1 MVMEG
6 LSIRFLSDLPVQGQ
20 LLLDC
25 SHDPWLVLL
34 SYVIATI
41 GSLSTLTITKH
52 LEQVHRRSMRLIWG
66 LVGGL
71 CLAGGIWSMHFIG
84 MLAFQAPVVIH
95 YHLATTALSLLV
107 ALAAALLA
115 LYCMSMAQAG
125 LGRQLLA
132 ALIIGLGI
140 TAMHY
145 SGMAAI
151 RSPAHA
157 YYHGG
162 LFSLSILIAISASF
176 AALLIDRYVRGGSP
190 RQQRWMRCCAALVM
204 GAAIAAMH
212 YTGMAALNLVVPDGT
227 PLQLRSADN
236 SLQLGL
242 IVASITLLILGLSLA
257 AAWIGHKL
265 DDKDRDLQ
273 RVNSLLVQLD
283 QAKASLEQVAHY
295 DPLTELLNRRGFN
308 RVFAAALEEHA
319 VTNRS
324 LAVMFL
330 DVDHFKRIND
340 SLGHDA
346 GDELLRMVAQR
357 IRLALRE
364 RDIIARF
371 GGDEFC
377 VVASLDSNADPR
389 ALANRMLE
397 QMKEPISLAGRKIV
411 MTTSVG
417 ISLFP
422 QDGSNADELL
432 KHADLALYQSKGS
445 GRNVVHF
452 FNPHLKQKASYELQL
467 EEDLR
472 LALQQDSG
480 LLLYYQPIID
490 LRSGALSKLEALV
503 RWHHP
508 QHGLLTPDRF
518 IAIAE
523 ANGFIDLLD
532 HWVLRSACLDL
543 NNLEHMGYSGLK
555 IAVNCSALNLG
566 TDQLPGRIEQ
576 LLRSTHCP
584 AHCLELEVT
593 ESALLSNINRAIGL
607 LESIRALGLS
617 LSIDDFG
624 TGYSSLAYLRRLPL
638 DTLKIDRSFIQDV
651 VNSSPDREIVHA
663 IIAMAHALH
672 LKVVAEGVETVEQ
685 LAFLQERGCDQVQG
699 YLFSKPVPLAEIIS
713 LFPPHYRPL
722 ERVASGS

>member
-1 MVMEG
+1 MQG
-6 LSIRFLSDLPVQGQ
+6 FPIRFLAELPEQGQ

-34 SYVIATI
+34 SYAIATG
-41 GSLSTLTITKH
+41 GSLCTLIITQH
-52 LEQVHRRSMRLIWG
+52 LQQVQRRSMRLAWG

-84 MLAFQAPVVIH
+84 MLAFQAPVAIA
-95 YHLATTALSLLV
+95 YDLATTLLSLLV

-115 LYCMSMAQAG
+115 LYCMAMPNPG
-125 LGRQLLA
+125 LSRQLLA
-132 ALIIGLGI
+132 AVIIGLGI
-140 TAMHY
+140 SAMHY

-151 RSPAHA
+151 RSPAEA
-157 YYHGG
+157 YYQGD
-162 LFSLSILIAISASF
+162 LFALSVGIAISASF
-176 AALLIDRYVRGGSP
+176 AALLLNRYVQHGAP
-190 RQQRWMRCCAALVM
+190 RHQHWLRLCAALVM
-204 GAAIAAMH
+204 GAAIASMH
-212 YTGMAALNLVVPDGT
+212 YTGMASLNLVVPEST

-236 SLQLGL
+236 AGQLVL

-257 AAWIGHKL
+257 AAWAGRKL
-265 DDKDRDLQ
+265 EDKERDLQ
-273 RVNSLLVQLD
+273 RVNNLLMQLD
-283 QAKASLEQVAHY
+283 QAKASLEQVAHF

-308 RVFAAALEEHA
+308 RVFAATLEEHA
-319 VTNRS
+319 ITGRS

-330 DVDHFKRIND
+330 DVDHFKRVND
-340 SLGHDA
+340 TLGHDA
-346 GDELLRMVAQR
+346 GDELLRVVAQR
-357 IRLALRE
+357 IRGSLRE

-377 VVASLDSNADPR
+377 VVASLDSNAAPR
-389 ALANRMLE
+389 VLAQRILE
-397 QMKEPISLAGRKIV
+397 QMKEPISLTGRRIV

-422 QDGSNADELL
+422 QDGNSAEELL

-452 FNPHLKQKASYELQL
+452 FNPHLKQKASFELQL

-472 LALQQDSG
+472 QALQQDNG
-480 LLLYYQPIID
+480 LMLFYQPIID

-508 QHGLLTPDRF
+508 LHGLLTPERF

-523 ANGFIDLLD
+523 ANGFIDQLD
-532 HWVLRSACLDL
+532 DWVLRRACHDL
-543 NNLEHMGYSGLK
+543 NSLEHMGYPGLK
-555 IAVNCSALNLG
+555 IAVNCSALNLAN
-566 TDQLPGRIEQ
+566 DQLPGRIEQ
-576 LLRSTHCP
+576 HLQATRCP
-584 AHCLELEVT
+584 AQCLELEVT

-607 LESIRALGLS
+607 LERIRALGVC

-638 DTLKIDRSFIQDV
+638 DTLKIDRSFIQDLA
-651 VNSSPDREIVHA
+651 NSNQDREIVHA

-672 LKVVAEGVETVEQ
+672 LKVVAEGVETGEQ
-685 LAFLQERGCDQVQG
+685 LAFLQDRGCDQVQG
-699 YLFSKPVPLAEIIS
+699 YLFSKPLPLEEIVS
-713 LFPPHYRPL
+713 RFPPHARPL
-722 ERVASGS
+722 ERVGMRL

>member
-1 MVMEG
+1 MEG
-6 LSIRFLSDLPVQGQ
+6 FSIRFLVDLPEQGQ

-25 SHDPWLVLL
+25 RHDPWLVAL
-34 SYVIATI
+34 SYVIASV
-41 GSLSTLTITKH
+41 GSLSTLTIARH
-52 LEQVHRRSMRLIWG
+52 LEQVQRRSMRLVWG
-66 LVGGL
+66 LLGGL
-71 CLAGGIWSMHFIG
+71 CLAGAIWSMHFIG
-84 MLAFQAPVVIH
+84 MLAFQAPVAIS
-95 YHLATTALSLLV
+95 YDLAITILSLLV
-107 ALAAALLA
+107 ALGAALLA
-115 LYCMSMAQAG
+115 LYYMAMPRPG
-125 LGRQLLA
+125 LSRQLLA
-132 ALIIGLGI
+132 AVIIGLGI
-140 TAMHY
+140 SAMHY

-151 RSPAHA
+151 RSAALA

-162 LFSLSILIAISASF
+162 LFTLSILIAISASF
-176 AALLIDRYVRGGSP
+176 AALLLNRYVRHGSQK
-190 RQQRWMRCCAALVM
+190 RQRWMMVSAALVM
-204 GAAIAAMH
+204 GAAIASMH
-212 YTGMAALNLVVPDGT
+212 YTGMAALNLLVPEGT

-236 SLQLGL
+236 SVQLVL
-242 IVASITLLILGLSLA
+242 IVASITLLILSLSLA
-257 AAWIGHKL
+257 AAWIGRKL
-265 DDKDRDLQ
+265 DDKERDLQ
-273 RVNSLLVQLD
+273 RVNTLLVQLD
-283 QAKASLEQVAHY
+283 QAKASLEQVAHF

-308 RVFAAALEEHA
+308 RVFAATLEEHA
-319 VTNRS
+319 VTGRT

-346 GDELLRMVAQR
+346 GDELLRVVAQR
-357 IRLALRE
+357 IRGALRE

-377 VVASLDSNADPR
+377 VVASLDSSADPR
-389 ALANRMLE
+389 ALAARMLE
-397 QMKEPISLAGRKIV
+397 QMKEPISLAGRRIV
-411 MTTSVG
+411 MTSSVG

-422 QDGSNADELL
+422 QDGSSAEELL

-472 LALQQDSG
+472 QTLLQDNG

-508 QHGLLTPDRF
+508 QHGLLTPERF

-523 ANGFIDLLD
+523 ANGFIDQLD
-532 HWVLRSACLDL
+532 NWVLRRACLDL
-543 NNLEHMGYSGLK
+543 NALEQMGYPGLK
-555 IAVNCSALNLG
+555 IAVNCSALNLAN
-566 TDQLPGRIEQ
+566 DQLPGRIEQ
-576 LLRSTHCP
+576 LLDATRCP

-593 ESALLSNINRAIGL
+593 ESALLSNINRAIGI
-607 LESIRALGLS
+607 LENIRALGLS

-638 DTLKIDRSFIQDV
+638 DTLKVDRSFIQDV
-651 VNSSPDREIVHA
+651 ANSSQDREIVHA

-672 LKVVAEGVETVEQ
+672 LKVVAEGVETAEQ
-685 LAFLQERGCDQVQG
+685 LAFLQERDCDQVQG
-699 YLFSKPVPLAEIIS
+699 YLFSKPVPLEEI
-713 LFPPHYRPL
+713 LARFPPHYRPL
-722 ERVASGS
+722 ERVVARS

>member
-1 MVMEG
+1 MQG
-6 LSIRFLSDLPVQGQ
+6 FPIRFLAELPEQGQ

-34 SYVIATI
+34 SYAIATG
-41 GSLSTLTITKH
+41 GSLCTLIITQH
-52 LEQVHRRSMRLIWG
+52 LQQVQRRSMRLAWG

-84 MLAFQAPVVIH
+84 MLAFQAPVAIA
-95 YHLATTALSLLV
+95 YDLATTLLSLLV

-115 LYCMSMAQAG
+115 LYCMAMPNPG
-125 LGRQLLA
+125 LSRQLLA
-132 ALIIGLGI
+132 AVIIGLGI
-140 TAMHY
+140 SAMHY

-151 RSPAHA
+151 RSPAEA
-157 YYHGG
+157 YYQGD
-162 LFSLSILIAISASF
+162 LFALSVGIAISASF
-176 AALLIDRYVRGGSP
+176 AALLLNRYVQHGAP
-190 RQQRWMRCCAALVM
+190 RHQHWLRLCAALVM
-204 GAAIAAMH
+204 GAAIASMH
-212 YTGMAALNLVVPDGT
+212 YTGMASLNLVVPEGT

-236 SLQLGL
+236 AGQLVL

-257 AAWIGHKL
+257 AAWAGRKL
-265 DDKDRDLQ
+265 DDKERDLQ
-273 RVNSLLVQLD
+273 RVNNLLMQLD
-283 QAKASLEQVAHY
+283 QAKASLEQVAHF

-308 RVFAAALEEHA
+308 RVFAATLEEHA
-319 VTNRS
+319 ITGRS

-330 DVDHFKRIND
+330 DVDHFKRVND
-340 SLGHDA
+340 TLGHDA
-346 GDELLRMVAQR
+346 GDELLRVVAQR
-357 IRLALRE
+357 IRGSLRE

-377 VVASLDSNADPR
+377 VVASLDSNAAPR
-389 ALANRMLE
+389 VLAQRILE
-397 QMKEPISLAGRKIV
+397 QMKEPISLTGRRIV

-422 QDGSNADELL
+422 QDGNSAEELL

-452 FNPHLKQKASYELQL
+452 FNPHLKQKASFELQL

-472 LALQQDSG
+472 QALQQDNG
-480 LLLYYQPIID
+480 LMLFYQPIID

-508 QHGLLTPDRF
+508 LHGLLTPERF

-523 ANGFIDLLD
+523 ANGFIDQLD
-532 HWVLRSACLDL
+532 DWVLRRACHDL
-543 NNLEHMGYSGLK
+543 NSLEHMGYPGLK
-555 IAVNCSALNLG
+555 IAVNCSALNLAN
-566 TDQLPGRIEQ
+566 DQLPGRIEQ
-576 LLRSTHCP
+576 HLQATRCP
-584 AHCLELEVT
+584 AQCLELEVT

-607 LESIRALGLS
+607 LERIRALGVC

-638 DTLKIDRSFIQDV
+638 DTLKIDRSFIQDLA
-651 VNSSPDREIVHA
+651 NSNQDREIVHA

-672 LKVVAEGVETVEQ
+672 LKVVAEGVETGEQ
-685 LAFLQERGCDQVQG
+685 LAFLQDRGCDQVQG
-699 YLFSKPVPLAEIIS
+699 YLFSKPLPLEEIVS
-713 LFPPHYRPL
+713 RFPPHVRPL
-722 ERVASGS
+722 ERVGMRL

>member
-1 MVMEG
+1 MQG
-6 LSIRFLSDLPVQGQ
+6 FPIRFLAELPEQGQ

-34 SYVIATI
+34 SYAIATG
-41 GSLSTLTITKH
+41 GSLCTLIITQH
-52 LEQVHRRSMRLIWG
+52 LQQVQRRSMRLAWG

-84 MLAFQAPVVIH
+84 MLAFQAPVAIA
-95 YHLATTALSLLV
+95 YDLATTLLSLLV

-115 LYCMSMAQAG
+115 LYCMAMPNPG
-125 LGRQLLA
+125 LSRQLLA
-132 ALIIGLGI
+132 AVIIGLGI
-140 TAMHY
+140 SAMHY

-151 RSPAHA
+151 RSPAEA
-157 YYHGG
+157 YYQGD
-162 LFSLSILIAISASF
+162 LFALSVGIAISASF
-176 AALLIDRYVRGGSP
+176 AALLLNRYVQHSAP
-190 RQQRWMRCCAALVM
+190 RHQHWLRLCAALVM
-204 GAAIAAMH
+204 GAAIASMH
-212 YTGMAALNLVVPDGT
+212 YTGMASLNLVVPEST

-236 SLQLGL
+236 AGQLVL

-257 AAWIGHKL
+257 AAWAGRKL
-265 DDKDRDLQ
+265 DDKERDLQ
-273 RVNSLLVQLD
+273 RVNNLLMQLD
-283 QAKASLEQVAHY
+283 QAKASLEQVAHF

-308 RVFAAALEEHA
+308 RVFAATLEEHA
-319 VTNRS
+319 ITGRS

-330 DVDHFKRIND
+330 DVDHFKRVND
-340 SLGHDA
+340 TLGHDA
-346 GDELLRMVAQR
+346 GDELLRVVAQR
-357 IRLALRE
+357 IRGSLRE

-377 VVASLDSNADPR
+377 VVASLDSNAAPR
-389 ALANRMLE
+389 VLAQRILE
-397 QMKEPISLAGRKIV
+397 QMKEPISLTGRRIV

-422 QDGSNADELL
+422 QDGNSAEELL

-452 FNPHLKQKASYELQL
+452 FNPHLKQKASFELQL

-472 LALQQDSG
+472 QALQQDNG
-480 LLLYYQPIID
+480 LMLFYQPIID

-508 QHGLLTPDRF
+508 LHGLLTPERF

-523 ANGFIDLLD
+523 ANGFIDQLD
-532 HWVLRSACLDL
+532 DWVLRRACHDL
-543 NNLEHMGYSGLK
+543 NSLEHMGYPGLK
-555 IAVNCSALNLG
+555 IAVNCSALNLAN
-566 TDQLPGRIEQ
+566 DQLPGRIEQ
-576 LLRSTHCP
+576 HLQATRCP
-584 AHCLELEVT
+584 AQCLELEVT

-607 LESIRALGLS
+607 LERIRALGVC

-638 DTLKIDRSFIQDV
+638 DTLKIDRSFIQDLA
-651 VNSSPDREIVHA
+651 NSNQDREIVHA

-672 LKVVAEGVETVEQ
+672 LKVVAEGVETGEQ
-685 LAFLQERGCDQVQG
+685 LAFLQDRSCDQVQG
-699 YLFSKPVPLAEIIS
+699 YLFSKPLPLEEIVS
-713 LFPPHYRPL
+713 RFPPHVRPL
-722 ERVASGS
+722 ERVGMRL

>member
-1 MVMEG
+1 MQG
-6 LSIRFLSDLPVQGQ
+6 FPIRFLAELPEQGQ

-34 SYVIATI
+34 SYAIATG
-41 GSLSTLTITKH
+41 GSLCTLIITQH
-52 LEQVHRRSMRLIWG
+52 LQQVQRRSMRLAWG

-84 MLAFQAPVVIH
+84 MLAFQAPVAIA
-95 YHLATTALSLLV
+95 YDLATTLLSLLV

-115 LYCMSMAQAG
+115 LYCMAMPNPG
-125 LGRQLLA
+125 LSRQLLA
-132 ALIIGLGI
+132 AVIIGLGI
-140 TAMHY
+140 SAMHY

-151 RSPAHA
+151 RSPAEA
-157 YYHGG
+157 YYQGD
-162 LFSLSILIAISASF
+162 LFALSVGIAISASF
-176 AALLIDRYVRGGSP
+176 AALLLNRYVQHGAP
-190 RQQRWMRCCAALVM
+190 RHQHWLRLCAALVM
-204 GAAIAAMH
+204 GAAIASMH
-212 YTGMAALNLVVPDGT
+212 YTGMASLNLVVPEGT

-236 SLQLGL
+236 AGQLVL

-257 AAWIGHKL
+257 AAWAGRKL
-265 DDKDRDLQ
+265 DDKERDLQ
-273 RVNSLLVQLD
+273 RVNNLLMQLD
-283 QAKASLEQVAHY
+283 QAKASLEQVAHF

-308 RVFAAALEEHA
+308 RVFAATLEEHA
-319 VTNRS
+319 ITGRS

-330 DVDHFKRIND
+330 DVDHFKRVND
-340 SLGHDA
+340 TLGHDA
-346 GDELLRMVAQR
+346 GDELLRVVAQR
-357 IRLALRE
+357 IRGSLRE

-377 VVASLDSNADPR
+377 VVASLDSNAAPR
-389 ALANRMLE
+389 VLAQRILE
-397 QMKEPISLAGRKIV
+397 QMKEPISLTGRRIV

-422 QDGSNADELL
+422 QDGNSAEELL

-452 FNPHLKQKASYELQL
+452 FNPHLKQKASFELQL

-472 LALQQDSG
+472 QALQQDNG
-480 LLLYYQPIID
+480 LMLFYQPIID

-508 QHGLLTPDRF
+508 LHGLLTPERF

-523 ANGFIDLLD
+523 ANGFIDQLD
-532 HWVLRSACLDL
+532 DWVLRRACHDL
-543 NNLEHMGYSGLK
+543 NSLEHMGYPGLK
-555 IAVNCSALNLG
+555 IAVNCSALNLAN
-566 TDQLPGRIEQ
+566 DQLPGRIEQ
-576 LLRSTHCP
+576 HLQATRCP
-584 AHCLELEVT
+584 AQCLELEVT

-607 LESIRALGLS
+607 LERIRALGVC

-638 DTLKIDRSFIQDV
+638 DTLKIDRSFIQDLA
-651 VNSSPDREIVHA
+651 NSNQDREIVHA

-672 LKVVAEGVETVEQ
+672 LKVVAEGVETGEQ
-685 LAFLQERGCDQVQG
+685 LAFLQDRSCDQVQG
-699 YLFSKPVPLAEIIS
+699 YLFSKPLPLEEIVS
-713 LFPPHYRPL
+713 RFPPHARPL
-722 ERVASGS
+722 ERVGMRL

>member
-1 MVMEG
+1 MEG
-6 LSIRFLSDLPVQGQ
+6 FSIRFLVDLPEQGQ

-25 SHDPWLVLL
+25 RHDPWLVAL
-34 SYVIATI
+34 SYVIASV
-41 GSLSTLTITKH
+41 GSLSTLTIARH
-52 LEQVHRRSMRLIWG
+52 LDQVQRRSMRLVWG
-66 LVGGL
+66 LLGGL
-71 CLAGGIWSMHFIG
+71 CLAGAIWSMHFIG
-84 MLAFQAPVVIH
+84 MLAFQAPVAIS
-95 YHLATTALSLLV
+95 YDLAITILSLLV
-107 ALAAALLA
+107 ALGAALLA
-115 LYCMSMAQAG
+115 LYYMAMPRPG
-125 LGRQLLA
+125 LSRQLLA
-132 ALIIGLGI
+132 AVIIGLGI
-140 TAMHY
+140 SAMHY

-151 RSPAHA
+151 RSAAQA

-162 LFSLSILIAISASF
+162 LFTLSIVIAISASF
-176 AALLIDRYVRGGSP
+176 AALLLNRYVRHGSQK
-190 RQQRWMRCCAALVM
+190 RQRWMMVSAALVM
-204 GAAIAAMH
+204 GAAIASMH
-212 YTGMAALNLVVPDGT
+212 YTGMAALNLLVPEGT

-236 SLQLGL
+236 SVQLVL
-242 IVASITLLILGLSLA
+242 IVASITLLILSLSLA
-257 AAWIGHKL
+257 AAWIGRKL
-265 DDKDRDLQ
+265 DDKERDLQ
-273 RVNSLLVQLD
+273 RVNTLLVQLD
-283 QAKASLEQVAHY
+283 QAKASLEQVAHF

-308 RVFAAALEEHA
+308 RVFAATLEEHA
-319 VTNRS
+319 VTGRT

-346 GDELLRMVAQR
+346 GDELLRVVAQR
-357 IRLALRE
+357 IRGALRE

-377 VVASLDSNADPR
+377 VVASLDSSADPR
-389 ALANRMLE
+389 ALAARMLE
-397 QMKEPISLAGRKIV
+397 QMKEPISLAGRRIV
-411 MTTSVG
+411 MTSSVG

-422 QDGSNADELL
+422 QDGSSAEELL

-472 LALQQDSG
+472 QTLLQDNG

-508 QHGLLTPDRF
+508 QHGLLTPERF
-518 IAIAE
+518 IPIAE
-523 ANGFIDLLD
+523 ANGFIDQLD
-532 HWVLRSACLDL
+532 NWVLRRACLDL
-543 NNLEHMGYSGLK
+543 NALEQMGYPGLK
-555 IAVNCSALNLG
+555 IAVNCSALNLAN
-566 TDQLPGRIEQ
+566 DQLPGRIEQ
-576 LLRSTHCP
+576 LLDATRCP

-593 ESALLSNINRAIGL
+593 ESALLSNINRAIGI

-638 DTLKIDRSFIQDV
+638 DTLKVDRSFIQDV
-651 VNSSPDREIVHA
+651 ANSSQDREIVHA

-672 LKVVAEGVETVEQ
+672 LKVVAEGVETAEQ
-685 LAFLQERGCDQVQG
+685 LAFLQERDCDQVQG
-699 YLFSKPVPLAEIIS
+699 YLFSKPVPLEEI
-713 LFPPHYRPL
+713 LARFPPHYRPL
-722 ERVASGS
+722 ERVAARS

>member
-1 MVMEG
+1 MQG
-6 LSIRFLSDLPVQGQ
+6 FPIRFLAELPEQGQ

-34 SYVIATI
+34 SYAIATG
-41 GSLSTLTITKH
+41 GSLCTLIITQH
-52 LEQVHRRSMRLIWG
+52 LQQVQRRSMRLAWG

-84 MLAFQAPVVIH
+84 MLAFQAPVAIA
-95 YHLATTALSLLV
+95 YDLATTLLSLLV

-115 LYCMSMAQAG
+115 LYCMAMPNPG
-125 LGRQLLA
+125 LSRQLLA
-132 ALIIGLGI
+132 AVIIGLGI
-140 TAMHY
+140 SAMHY

-151 RSPAHA
+151 RSPAEA
-157 YYHGG
+157 YYQGD
-162 LFSLSILIAISASF
+162 LFALSVGIAISASF
-176 AALLIDRYVRGGSP
+176 AALLLNRYVQHGAP
-190 RQQRWMRCCAALVM
+190 RHQHWLRLCAALVM
-204 GAAIAAMH
+204 GAAIASMH
-212 YTGMAALNLVVPDGT
+212 YTGMASLNLVVPEGT

-236 SLQLGL
+236 AGQLVL

-257 AAWIGHKL
+257 AAWVGRKL
-265 DDKDRDLQ
+265 DDKERDLQ
-273 RVNSLLVQLD
+273 RVNNLLMQLD
-283 QAKASLEQVAHY
+283 QAKASLEQVAHF

-308 RVFAAALEEHA
+308 RVFAATLEEHA
-319 VTNRS
+319 ITGRS

-330 DVDHFKRIND
+330 DVDHFKRVND
-340 SLGHDA
+340 TLGHDA
-346 GDELLRMVAQR
+346 GDELLRVVAQR
-357 IRLALRE
+357 IRGSLRE

-377 VVASLDSNADPR
+377 VVASLDSNAAPR
-389 ALANRMLE
+389 VLAQRILE
-397 QMKEPISLAGRKIV
+397 QMKEPISLTGRRIV

-422 QDGSNADELL
+422 QDGNSAEELL

-452 FNPHLKQKASYELQL
+452 FNPHLKQKASFELQL

-472 LALQQDSG
+472 QALQQDNG
-480 LLLYYQPIID
+480 LMLFYQPIID

-508 QHGLLTPDRF
+508 LHGLLTPERF

-523 ANGFIDLLD
+523 ANGFIDQLD
-532 HWVLRSACLDL
+532 DWVLRRACHDL
-543 NNLEHMGYSGLK
+543 NSLEHMGYPGLK
-555 IAVNCSALNLG
+555 IAVNCSALNLAN
-566 TDQLPGRIEQ
+566 DQLPGRIEQ
-576 LLRSTHCP
+576 HLQATRCP
-584 AHCLELEVT
+584 AQCLELEVT

-607 LESIRALGLS
+607 LERIRALGVC

-638 DTLKIDRSFIQDV
+638 DTLKIDRSFIQDLA
-651 VNSSPDREIVHA
+651 NSNQDREIVHA

-672 LKVVAEGVETVEQ
+672 LKVVAEGVETGEQ
-685 LAFLQERGCDQVQG
+685 LAFLQDRGCDQVQG
-699 YLFSKPVPLAEIIS
+699 YLFSKPLPLEEIVS
-713 LFPPHYRPL
+713 RFPPHVRPL
-722 ERVASGS
+722 ERVGMRL

>member
-1 MVMEG
+1 MQG
-6 LSIRFLSDLPVQGQ
+6 FPIRFLAELPEQGQ

-34 SYVIATI
+34 SYAIATG
-41 GSLSTLTITKH
+41 GSLCTLIITQH
-52 LEQVHRRSMRLIWG
+52 LQQVQRRSMRLAWG

-84 MLAFQAPVVIH
+84 MLAFQAPVAIA
-95 YHLATTALSLLV
+95 YDLATTLLSLLV

-115 LYCMSMAQAG
+115 LYCMAMPNPG
-125 LGRQLLA
+125 LSRQLLA
-132 ALIIGLGI
+132 AVIIGLGI
-140 TAMHY
+140 SAMHY

-151 RSPAHA
+151 RSPAEA
-157 YYHGG
+157 YYQGD
-162 LFSLSILIAISASF
+162 LFALSVGIAISASF
-176 AALLIDRYVRGGSP
+176 AALLLNRYVQHGAP
-190 RQQRWMRCCAALVM
+190 RHQHWLRLCAALVM
-204 GAAIAAMH
+204 GAAIASMH
-212 YTGMAALNLVVPDGT
+212 YTGMASLNLVVPEGT

-236 SLQLGL
+236 AGQLVL

-257 AAWIGHKL
+257 AAWAGRKL
-265 DDKDRDLQ
+265 DDKERDLQ
-273 RVNSLLVQLD
+273 RVNNLLMQLD
-283 QAKASLEQVAHY
+283 QAKASLEQVAHF

-308 RVFAAALEEHA
+308 RVFAATLEEHA
-319 VTNRS
+319 ITGRS

-330 DVDHFKRIND
+330 DVDHFKRVND
-340 SLGHDA
+340 TLGHDA
-346 GDELLRMVAQR
+346 GDELLRVVAQR
-357 IRLALRE
+357 IRGSLRE

-377 VVASLDSNADPR
+377 VVASLDSNAAPR
-389 ALANRMLE
+389 VLAQRILE
-397 QMKEPISLAGRKIV
+397 QMKEPISLTGRRIV

-422 QDGSNADELL
+422 QDGNSAEELL

-452 FNPHLKQKASYELQL
+452 FNPHLKQKASFELQL

-472 LALQQDSG
+472 QALQQDNC
-480 LLLYYQPIID
+480 LMLFYQPIID

-508 QHGLLTPDRF
+508 LHGLLTPERF

-523 ANGFIDLLD
+523 ANGFIDQLD
-532 HWVLRSACLDL
+532 DWVLRRACHDL
-543 NNLEHMGYSGLK
+543 NSLEHMGYPGLK
-555 IAVNCSALNLG
+555 IAVNCSALNLAN
-566 TDQLPGRIEQ
+566 DQLPGRIEQ
-576 LLRSTHCP
+576 HLQATRCP
-584 AHCLELEVT
+584 AQCLELEVT

-607 LESIRALGLS
+607 LERIRALGVC

-638 DTLKIDRSFIQDV
+638 DTLKIDRSFIQDLA
-651 VNSSPDREIVHA
+651 NSNQDREIVHA

-672 LKVVAEGVETVEQ
+672 LKVVAEGVETGEQ
-685 LAFLQERGCDQVQG
+685 LAFLQDRGCDQVQG
-699 YLFSKPVPLAEIIS
+699 YLFSKPLPLEEIVS
-713 LFPPHYRPL
+713 RFPPHIRPL
-722 ERVASGS
+722 ERVGMRL

>member
-1 MVMEG
+1 MTMEG
-6 LSIRFLSDLPVQGQ
+6 LSIRFLVDLPEQGR

-25 SHDPWLVLL
+25 QHDPWLVAL
-34 SYVIATI
+34 SYVIASV
-41 GSLSTLTITKH
+41 GSLSTLTIARH
-52 LEQVHRRSMRLIWG
+52 LDQVQRRSMRLVWG
-66 LVGGL
+66 LLGGL
-71 CLAGGIWSMHFIG
+71 CLAGAIWSMHFIG
-84 MLAFQAPVVIH
+84 MLAFQAPVAIR
-95 YHLATTALSLLV
+95 YDLAITILSLLV

-115 LYCMSMAQAG
+115 LYYMAMPRPG
-125 LGRQLLA
+125 LSRQLLA
-132 ALIIGLGI
+132 AVIIGLGI
-140 TAMHY
+140 SAMHY

-151 RSPAHA
+151 RSPAQA
-157 YYHGG
+157 YYHSG
-162 LFSLSILIAISASF
+162 LFTLSIAIAISASF
-176 AALLIDRYVRGGSP
+176 AALLLNRYVRHGSQK
-190 RQQRWMRCCAALVM
+190 RQRWMMVSAALVM
-204 GAAIAAMH
+204 GAAIASMH
-212 YTGMAALNLVVPDGT
+212 YTGMAALNLVVPEGT

-236 SLQLGL
+236 SVQLVL
-242 IVASITLLILGLSLA
+242 IVASITLLILSLSLA
-257 AAWIGHKL
+257 AAWIGRKL
-265 DDKDRDLQ
+265 DDKERDLQ
-273 RVNSLLVQLD
+273 RVNTLLVQLD
-283 QAKASLEQVAHY
+283 QAKASLEQVAHF

-308 RVFAAALEEHA
+308 RVFAATLEEHA
-319 VTNRS
+319 VTGRT

-330 DVDHFKRIND
+330 DIDHFKRIND

-346 GDELLRMVAQR
+346 GDELLRVVAQR
-357 IRLALRE
+357 IRAALRE

-389 ALANRMLE
+389 GLAARMLE

-422 QDGSNADELL
+422 QDGSSADELL

-452 FNPHLKQKASYELQL
+452 FNPHLKQKASFELQL

-472 LALQQDSG
+472 QTLLQDNG
-480 LLLYYQPIID
+480 LVLYYQPIID

-503 RWHHP
+503 RWNHP
-508 QHGLLTPDRF
+508 QHGLLTPERF

-523 ANGFIDLLD
+523 ANGFIDQLD
-532 HWVLRSACLDL
+532 NWVLRRACLDL
-543 NNLEHMGYSGLK
+543 NSLEQMGYPGLK
-555 IAVNCSALNLG
+555 IAVNCSALNLAN
-566 TDQLPGRIEQ
+566 DQLPGRIEQ
-576 LLRSTHCP
+576 LLTATRCP

-607 LESIRALGLS
+607 LENIRALGVS

-638 DTLKIDRSFIQDV
+638 DTLKVDRSFIQDV
-651 VNSSPDREIVHA
+651 ANSSQDREIVHA

-672 LKVVAEGVETVEQ
+672 LKVVAEGVETTAQ

-699 YLFSKPVPLAEIIS
+699 YLFSKPVPLEEIVT
-713 LFPPHYRPL
+713 LFPPHFRPL
-722 ERVASGS
+722 ERVAARF

>member
-1 MVMEG
+1 MEG
-6 LSIRFLSDLPVQGQ
+6 FSIRFLVDLPEQGQ

-25 SHDPWLVLL
+25 RHDPWLVAL
-34 SYVIATI
+34 SYVIASV
-41 GSLSTLTITKH
+41 GSLSTLTIARH
-52 LEQVHRRSMRLIWG
+52 LEQVQRRSMRLVWG
-66 LVGGL
+66 LLGGL
-71 CLAGGIWSMHFIG
+71 CLAGAIWSMHFIG
-84 MLAFQAPVVIH
+84 MLAFQAPVAIS
-95 YHLATTALSLLV
+95 YDLAITILSLLV
-107 ALAAALLA
+107 ALGAALLA
-115 LYCMSMAQAG
+115 LYYMAMPRPG
-125 LGRQLLA
+125 LSRQLLA
-132 ALIIGLGI
+132 AVIIGLGI
-140 TAMHY
+140 SAMHY

-151 RSPAHA
+151 RSAAQA

-162 LFSLSILIAISASF
+162 LFTLSIVIAISASF
-176 AALLIDRYVRGGSP
+176 AALLLNRYVRHGSQK
-190 RQQRWMRCCAALVM
+190 RQRWMMVSAALVM
-204 GAAIAAMH
+204 GAAIASMH
-212 YTGMAALNLVVPDGT
+212 YTGMAALNLLVPEGT

-236 SLQLGL
+236 SVQLVL
-242 IVASITLLILGLSLA
+242 IVASITLLILSLSLA
-257 AAWIGHKL
+257 AAWIGRKL
-265 DDKDRDLQ
+265 DDKERDLQ
-273 RVNSLLVQLD
+273 RVNTLLVQLD
-283 QAKASLEQVAHY
+283 QAKASLEQVAHF

-308 RVFAAALEEHA
+308 RVFAATLEEHA
-319 VTNRS
+319 VTGRT

-346 GDELLRMVAQR
+346 GDELLRVVAQR
-357 IRLALRE
+357 IRGALRE

-377 VVASLDSNADPR
+377 VVASLDSSADPR
-389 ALANRMLE
+389 ALAARMLE
-397 QMKEPISLAGRKIV
+397 QMKEPISLAGRRIV
-411 MTTSVG
+411 MTSSVG

-422 QDGSNADELL
+422 QDGSSAEELL

-472 LALQQDSG
+472 QTLLQDNG

-508 QHGLLTPDRF
+508 QHGLLTPERF

-523 ANGFIDLLD
+523 ANGFIDQLD
-532 HWVLRSACLDL
+532 NWVLRRACLDL
-543 NNLEHMGYSGLK
+543 NALEQMGYPGLK
-555 IAVNCSALNLG
+555 IAVNCSALNLAN
-566 TDQLPGRIEQ
+566 DQLPGRIEQ
-576 LLRSTHCP
+576 LLDTTRCP

-593 ESALLSNINRAIGL
+593 ESALLSNINRAIGI
-607 LESIRALGLS
+607 LENIRSLGLS

-638 DTLKIDRSFIQDV
+638 DTLKVDRSFIQDV
-651 VNSSPDREIVHA
+651 ANSSQDREIVHA

-672 LKVVAEGVETVEQ
+672 LKVVAEGVETAEQ
-685 LAFLQERGCDQVQG
+685 LAFLQQRDCDQVQG
-699 YLFSKPVPLAEIIS
+699 YLFSKPVPLEEI
-713 LFPPHYRPL
+713 LARFPPHYRPL
-722 ERVASGS
+722 ERVAARS

>member
-1 MVMEG
+1 MEG
-6 LSIRFLSDLPVQGQ
+6 LSIRFLADLPVQGQ

-25 SHDPWLVLL
+25 SHDLGLVLL

-41 GSLSTLTITKH
+41 GSFSTLTISKH
-52 LEQVHRRSMRLIWG
+52 LEQVQRRSMRLIWG
-66 LVGGL
+66 MVGGL

-84 MLAFQAPVVIH
+84 MLAFHAPVGIH
-95 YHLATTALSLLV
+95 YDLATTALSLLV
-107 ALAAALLA
+107 ALGAALLA
-115 LYCMSMAQAG
+115 IYYMALPQPG
-125 LGRQLLA
+125 FSRQLLA
-132 ALIIGLGI
+132 AVIIGLGI

-151 RSPAHA
+151 RSPAQA

-162 LFSLSILIAISASF
+162 LFSLSIVIAISASF
-176 AALLIDRYVRGGSP
+176 AALLIDRYVRLGSA
-190 RQQRWMRCCAALVM
+190 RQQHWMRIFAALVM
-204 GAAIAAMH
+204 GAAIATMH
-212 YTGMAALNLVVPDGT
+212 YTGMAALNLVVPEGT

-236 SLQLGL
+236 SMQLVL

-257 AAWIGHKL
+257 AAWIGRKL
-265 DDKDRDLQ
+265 EDKDRDLQ

-283 QAKASLEQVAHY
+283 QAKASLEQAAHF

-308 RVFAAALEEHA
+308 RVFAATLEEHA
-319 VTNRS
+319 VTHRS

-346 GDELLRMVAQR
+346 GDELLRVVAQR

-397 QMKEPISLAGRKIV
+397 QMKEPICLNGRKIV
-411 MTTSVG
+411 MTNSIG

-422 QDGSNADELL
+422 QDGNSADELL

-452 FNPHLKQKASYELQL
+452 FNPHLKQKASFELQL

-472 LALQQDSG
+472 QTLQQDNG

-490 LRSGALSKLEALV
+490 LHSGELNKLEALV
-503 RWHHP
+503 RWQHP
-508 QHGLLTPDRF
+508 QHGLLTPERF

-523 ANGFIDLLD
+523 ANGFIDQLD
-532 HWVLRSACLDL
+532 NWVMRRACLDL
-543 NNLEHMGYSGLK
+543 NHLEHMGYAGLK

-584 AHCLELEVT
+584 AQCLELEVT
-593 ESALLSNINRAIGL
+593 ESALLSNINRAISL
-607 LESIRALGLS
+607 LESIRALGVS

-651 VNSSPDREIVHA
+651 VNSSQDREIVHA

-672 LKVVAEGVETVEQ
+672 LKVVAEGVETQEQ
-685 LAFLQERGCDQVQG
+685 LAFLQQRDCDQVQG
-699 YLFSKPVPLAEIIS
+699 YLFSKPLPLAEIVT

-722 ERVASGS
+722 ERVVARS

>member
-1 MVMEG
+1 MQG
-6 LSIRFLSDLPVQGQ
+6 FPIRFLAELPERGQ

-34 SYVIATI
+34 SYAIATG
-41 GSLSTLTITKH
+41 GSLCTLIITQH
-52 LEQVHRRSMRLIWG
+52 LQQVQRRSMRLAWG

-84 MLAFQAPVVIH
+84 MLAFQAPVAIA
-95 YHLATTALSLLV
+95 YDLATTLLSLLV

-115 LYCMSMAQAG
+115 LYCMAMPNPG
-125 LGRQLLA
+125 LSRQLLA
-132 ALIIGLGI
+132 AVIIGLGI
-140 TAMHY
+140 SAMHY

-151 RSPAHA
+151 RSPAEA
-157 YYHGG
+157 YYQGD
-162 LFSLSILIAISASF
+162 LFALSVGIAISASF
-176 AALLIDRYVRGGSP
+176 AALLLNRYVQHGAP
-190 RQQRWMRCCAALVM
+190 RHQHWLRLCAALVM
-204 GAAIAAMH
+204 GAAIASMH
-212 YTGMAALNLVVPDGT
+212 YTGMASLNLVVPEGT

-236 SLQLGL
+236 AGQLVL

-257 AAWIGHKL
+257 AAWAGRKL
-265 DDKDRDLQ
+265 DDKERDLQ
-273 RVNSLLVQLD
+273 RVNNLLMQLD
-283 QAKASLEQVAHY
+283 QAKASLEQVAHF

-308 RVFAAALEEHA
+308 RVFAATLEEHA
-319 VTNRS
+319 ITGRS

-330 DVDHFKRIND
+330 DVDHFKRVND
-340 SLGHDA
+340 TLGHDA
-346 GDELLRMVAQR
+346 GDELLRVVAQR
-357 IRLALRE
+357 IRGSLRE

-377 VVASLDSNADPR
+377 VVASLDSNAAPR
-389 ALANRMLE
+389 VLAQRILE
-397 QMKEPISLAGRKIV
+397 QMKEPISLTGRRIV

-422 QDGSNADELL
+422 QDGNSAEELL

-445 GRNVVHF
+445 GRNVMHF
-452 FNPHLKQKASYELQL
+452 FNPHLKQKASFELQL

-472 LALQQDSG
+472 QALQQDNG
-480 LLLYYQPIID
+480 LMLFYQPIID

-508 QHGLLTPDRF
+508 LHGLLTPERF

-523 ANGFIDLLD
+523 ANGFIDQLD
-532 HWVLRSACLDL
+532 DWVLRRACHDL
-543 NNLEHMGYSGLK
+543 NSLEHMGYPGLK
-555 IAVNCSALNLG
+555 IAVNCSALNLAN
-566 TDQLPGRIEQ
+566 DQLPGRIEQ
-576 LLRSTHCP
+576 HLQATRCP
-584 AHCLELEVT
+584 AQCLELEVT

-607 LESIRALGLS
+607 LERIRALGVC

-638 DTLKIDRSFIQDV
+638 DTLKIDRSFIQDLA
-651 VNSSPDREIVHA
+651 NSNQDREIVHA

-672 LKVVAEGVETVEQ
+672 LKVVAEGVETGEQ
-685 LAFLQERGCDQVQG
+685 LAFLQDRGCDQVQG
-699 YLFSKPVPLAEIIS
+699 YLFSKPLPLEEIVS
-713 LFPPHYRPL
+713 RFPPHIRPL
-722 ERVASGS
+722 ERVGMRL